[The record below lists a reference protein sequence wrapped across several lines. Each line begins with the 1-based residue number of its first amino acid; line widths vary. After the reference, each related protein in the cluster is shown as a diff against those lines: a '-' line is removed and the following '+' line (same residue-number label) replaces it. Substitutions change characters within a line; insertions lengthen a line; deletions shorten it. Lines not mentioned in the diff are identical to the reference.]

1 MEESILQRSFMEQ
14 KAMTMISENTSREA
28 ITMSRIPRLQDQ
40 DVKGKIVL
48 LRADLNVPADHDR
61 VSDASRLIR
70 LRKTVAWILQHQG
83 RIILMSHFGRPEG
96 KIDPK
101 YSLAFLV
108 PELSRLYQTPVAF
121 VDQYQEPEAV
131 FKKSERIILLENLR
145 FDPGE
150 EENNITFAKKLADMA
165 DLYVNDA
172 FSVSHRAHA
181 SIEAI
186 TKFLPSSAG
195 FLLQEEVEAL
205 SKALEHPVKP
215 VIAVVGGSKIS
226 SKLTLLYNLV
236 EKVDYLIP
244 GGGMANTFLAAQG
257 MNIGASLC
265 EDDMIA
271 ETQAI
276 MKKAQQEQCE
286 ILLPRD
292 VVVSKKLA
300 PREPFEVK
308 QVGSLAKD
316 DKIFDIGAGSISD
329 IEALLGK
336 CKTLLWNGPL
346 GVFEVPP
353 FDLGTTQV
361 ALCVARLTRA
371 KKIESIAGGGD
382 TVSAL
387 NHAEVTDDFTY
398 VSTAGG
404 AFLEWCEGKSL
415 PGVQALIRS

>member
-186 TKFLPSSAG
+186 TKFLPSSAWVDVG
-195 FLLQEEVEAL
+195 I
-205 SKALEHPVKP
+205 VK
-215 VIAVVGGSKIS
+215 
-226 SKLTLLYNLV
+226 N
-236 EKVDYLIP
+236 
-244 GGGMANTFLAAQG
+244 
-257 MNIGASLC
+257 
-265 EDDMIA
+265 
-271 ETQAI
+271 
-276 MKKAQQEQCE
+276 
-286 ILLPRD
+286 
-292 VVVSKKLA
+292 
-300 PREPFEVK
+300 
-308 QVGSLAKD
+308 
-316 DKIFDIGAGSISD
+316 
-329 IEALLGK
+329 
-336 CKTLLWNGPL
+336 
-346 GVFEVPP
+346 
-353 FDLGTTQV
+353 
-361 ALCVARLTRA
+361 
-371 KKIESIAGGGD
+371 
-382 TVSAL
+382 
-387 NHAEVTDDFTY
+387 
-398 VSTAGG
+398 
-404 AFLEWCEGKSL
+404 
-415 PGVQALIRS
+415 